1 MPQVP
6 NNVKFGVPL
15 LVVSFVVFALL
26 LWGGDEL
33 IQSKPS
39 AGGGEVVNGGGGGGG
54 GGGGPTSVTIVA
66 KNLQFSPRSIT
77 ASAGQP
83 LTVTLDNQDAGVLH
97 NIAFFT
103 NRSASVPLTSDSKVE
118 IFAGVAQKTFTFTP
132 PRAGTFYFHCDVHPD
147 MNGSLIVK

>member
-15 LVVSFVVFALL
+15 LVVSFVVFSLL

-33 IQSKPS
+33 IQSKAPS
-39 AGGGEVVNGGGGGGG
+39 GGGEVVNGGGGGGG
-54 GGGGPTSVTIVA
+54 GGGPTSVTVVA
-66 KNLQFSPRSIT
+66 KNLQFNPRSIT
-77 ASAGQP
+77 ASVGQP
-83 LTVTLDNQDAGVLH
+83 LTVTLDNQDAGVQH

-103 NRSASVPLTSDSKVE
+103 NRSATTLLTSDSRMD
-118 IFAGVAQKTFTFTP
+118 IFPGVAQKSFTFTP
-132 PRAGTFYFHCDVHPD
+132 SRAGTFYFHCDVHPD